1 MNASRR
7 YSVIF
12 YGCLLVTIVL
22 VGVMLFSGS
31 DSTTETVY
39 TKAPI
44 TTSAP
49 SATSS
54 AASTAITTTTGM
66 TLRWSDEQLRTL
78 MNTAVKSQSIDASI
92 DRVTLSAPDTITV
105 AGTVA
110 RTELESMIESSALE
124 SKNTLLWALKLLP
137 NDLTFAIAFSAAAE
151 DGTLVVEPLSVRA
164 ESVTLP
170 ASILPAGVTDAVNA
184 SIHDALTAQRC
195 TLESLSVAGEML
207 YLTCNVG

>member
-12 YGCLLVTIVL
+12 YGCLLVTVVL

-39 TKAPI
+39 TKALS
-44 TTSAP
+44 TAFTSSAAP
-49 SATSS
+49 S
-54 AASTAITTTTGM
+54 AASTAAATTAGM
-66 TLRWSDEQLRTL
+66 TLRWSNEQLRTL
-78 MNTAVKSQSIDASI
+78 MNTAIESQSVEASI
-92 DRVTLSAPDTITV
+92 DRVALSAPDTITV
-105 AGTVA
+105 AGSIA
-110 RTELESMIESSALE
+110 RTELEAMLESSELD
-124 SKNTLLWALKLLP
+124 SKNTLLLALKLLP
-137 NDLTFAIAFSAAAE
+137 EDLSFAVAFSAAAE